1 MTTSDRSVREYR
13 IVLMDDHP
21 VFRKGLVELVHG
33 ERDLVVCAEA
43 SDAVTGRQAVAR
55 EQPDLLVADLS
66 LGRGSGLELVKDIR
80 QQHRDVR
87 IIVVSMYEERF
98 YAERALRAGADGYIT
113 KAEAAD
119 RIVDG
124 IRTVLGG
131 GVYLAEEWASRLL
144 QRSLRGGGGSDQPEQ
159 SLSDRELEVFRLIG
173 EGHSTRQISDK
184 LQRSPKTIDS
194 HREHIKNKLGGIDNA
209 TLVQRAVSW
218 YLQSSGA
225 ESAAR
230 ESERDQS

>member
-1 MTTSDRSVREYR
+1 MSTSDRFDRAYR
-13 IVLMDDHP
+13 IVLVDDHP

-33 ERDLVVCAEA
+33 ERDLFVCAEA

-144 QRSLRGGGGSDQPEQ
+144 QRSLRGGGSDQPEQ

-194 HREHIKNKLGGIDNA
+194 HREHIKHKLGGIDNA
-209 TLVQRAVSW
+209 ALVQRAVSW

-225 ESAAR
+225 EPEAR
-230 ESERDQS
+230 ESERD

>member
-1 MTTSDRSVREYR
+1 MTTSAPNHRVSR
-13 IVLMDDHP
+13 IVLVDDHP
-21 VFRKGLVELVHG
+21 VFRKGLAELVRG
-33 ERDLVVCAEA
+33 EADLVICAEA
-43 SDAVTGRQAVAR
+43 DDAASGRQAVAR
-55 EQPDLLVADLS
+55 ENPDLVVADLS

-119 RIVDG
+119 RIVEG
-124 IRTVLGG
+124 IRTVIGG

-144 QRSLRGGGGSDQPEQ
+144 QRSLRGSGASDQPEQ
-159 SLSDRELEVFRLIG
+159 TLSDRELEVFRLIG
-173 EGHSTRQISDK
+173 EGHSTRQISAK

-194 HREHIKNKLGGIDNA
+194 HREHIKHKLGDIDNA
-209 TLVQRAVSW
+209 ALVQRAVSW
-218 YLQSSGA
+218 HLQSSGA
-225 ESAAR
+225 HPAR
-230 ESERDQS
+230 ASEGDNS